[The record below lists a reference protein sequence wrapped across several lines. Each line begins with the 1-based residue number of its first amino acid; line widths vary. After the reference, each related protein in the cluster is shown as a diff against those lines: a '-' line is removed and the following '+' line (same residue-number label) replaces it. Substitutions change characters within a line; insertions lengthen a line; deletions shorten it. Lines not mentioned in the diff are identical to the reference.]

1 MKPLAYGQAALS
13 ESKCH
18 LSDSLK
24 NVLHCLQYKANH
36 PKSRVEG
43 FMGHHLMDTYH
54 MPGSHYLTESSQPP
68 GFRPILKKREPK
80 VTGKDYG
87 QSHITRKRDS
97 RD

>member
-1 MKPLAYGQAALS
+1 
-13 ESKCH
+13 
-18 LSDSLK
+18 
-24 NVLHCLQYKANH
+24 
-36 PKSRVEG
+36 
-43 FMGHHLMDTYH
+43 MGHHLMDTYH